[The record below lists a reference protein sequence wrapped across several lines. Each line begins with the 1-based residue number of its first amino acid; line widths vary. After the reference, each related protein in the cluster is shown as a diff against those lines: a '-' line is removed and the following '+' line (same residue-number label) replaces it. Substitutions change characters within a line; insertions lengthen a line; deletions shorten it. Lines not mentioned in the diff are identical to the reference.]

1 MIEHA
6 LFPTLVCEFEY
17 PEAAEF
23 KAAFYQHIFDH
34 MTPDGY
40 SNEYTGHVNLHHDP
54 AFNPL
59 FTFASRCIEQYL
71 DRLHIDRK
79 LFDVSIVKTWMN
91 ITKDRPTPLHNHG
104 DAHISFTYYIN
115 IPDEVKKPIRFYNHT
130 YRHEPYPGSMKFNN
144 TSNQWDWFNSY
155 TWQFDPKEGQM
166 FVFPA
171 TLPHDT
177 VSNYDQ
183 EESGTKSIEELS
195 KRRIC
200 LAADAV
206 ITYKNTT
213 ASPMGLQP
221 VENWRKF

>member
-1 MIEHA
+1 MKEHA

-23 KAAFYQHIFDH
+23 KSVFYQHIFEH
-34 MTPDGY
+34 MTPEGY
-40 SNEYTGHVNLHHDP
+40 SSEYTGH
-54 AFNPL
+54 
-59 FTFASRCIEQYL
+59 EQYL

-155 TWQFDPKEGQM
+155 TWQFDPKEQK
-166 FVFPA
+166 
-171 TLPHDT
+171 LL
-177 VSNYDQ
+177 
-183 EESGTKSIEELS
+183 KS
-195 KRRIC
+195 
-200 LAADAV
+200 
-206 ITYKNTT
+206 
-213 ASPMGLQP
+213 
-221 VENWRKF
+221 